1 MYPLSQS
8 DYHLLRAL
16 QEDLSTSQIDLA
28 ERSGLSRSSVWRRI
42 RELEEAGL
50 IEGRVALLNSRLLG
64 FQIHVL
70 VSVSMNKHSVRTR
83 QDFEDHVMTLP
94 EVTECFSVS
103 GDRDYL
109 LHIVA
114 RDMETG
120 LQEVIG
126 RLDQQQQLYLESKC
140 DGAEDDPGCQ
150 RLAKQIGATYLDM
163 LGIMEER
170 LPDMEHTVNNTRLS
184 LEKRLRSELGNKMT
198 SWTLQET
205 LLGGNPP
212 KDAAAP
218 SPSLRGRSGMRLSER
233 FRQYYK
239 LVASSS
245 SNSDQSLAV
254 LASDIYLDMEE
265 TSTLIARTRQE
276 IARATLIEQ
285 LNQSFGTITPEMMEN
300 ALNMLRESD
309 AVFGPTQEGRY
320 YCIGMADDYRIKI
333 SVPGGGGMPT

>member
-1 MYPLSQS
+1 MERCIP
-8 DYHLLRAL
+8 RTTAAAAL
-16 QEDLSTSQIDLA
+16 CLFALAATGIAAANTNSPTIRLFPTTVVEDLRQT
-28 ERSGLSRSSVWRRI
+28 SSVAQ
-42 RELEEAGL
+42 E
-50 IEGRVALLNSRLLG
+50 
-64 FQIHVL
+64 
-70 VSVSMNKHSVRTR
+70 
-83 QDFEDHVMTLP
+83 
-94 EVTECFSVS
+94 
-103 GDRDYL
+103 
-109 LHIVA
+109 
-114 RDMETG
+114 METG

-140 DGAEDDPGCQ
+140 DGAEDDSGCQ

-212 KDAAAP
+212 EGASAP

-233 FRQYYK
+233 FKQYYK

-245 SNSDQSLAV
+245 SSTDQSLAV

-265 TSTLIARTRQE
+265 TSTLIARTREE

-285 LNQSFGTITPEMMEN
+285 LNQSFGTITPEMMEIVGGVKSI
-300 ALNMLRESD
+300 L
-309 AVFGPTQEGRY
+309 FGDETSNVVIAGPPPGSVEQ
-320 YCIGMADDYRIKI
+320 AYR
-333 SVPGGGGMPT
+333 SPLEQ